1 MSHGVRDGLAGVVI
15 GLPIATLGLL
25 IGDGFGV
32 LLLWLGGLTVLL
44 NCFRIAFALVA
55 DGRDG

>member
-15 GLPIATLGLL
+15 GLPIAAVGLL
-25 IGDGFGV
+25 IESGLGT
-32 LLLWLGGLTVLL
+32 LLLWLGLLTVLL